1 MARRLHRA
9 AGLLLA
15 LSAVCLVIVVLPLDL
30 WPAPQPG
37 DSYVFDPPLFSAIW
51 VQRTL
56 VPALTVIANILG
68 LIGLSV
74 LFRRDSE
81 SMSRLQRVFAFAG
94 LVGGGTCVLGTL
106 LFTSAGPND
115 IGTELTALL
124 VLGLSFV
131 LICWGLIGWGVGY
144 LRSESLRLGAAL
156 AGTPVVIGVYLGLS
170 IAGITIPSGGGVLLI
185 IPPSITALVVGF
197 DLWVDDDTS
206 DHG

>member
-1 MARRLHRA
+1 MVRHLHRA
-9 AGLLLA
+9 AGVLLA

-30 WPAPQPG
+30 WPAPRPG

-56 VPALTVIANILG
+56 VPALTVIANVFALV
-68 LIGLSV
+68 GLSV

-124 VLGLSFV
+124 VLALSFG
-131 LICWGLIGWGVGY
+131 LMFSGLIGWGAGY
-144 LRSESLRLGAAL
+144 LRSETLRLGAAL
-156 AGTPVVIGVYLGLS
+156 AGTPIVIGVYFALS

-185 IPPSITALVVGF
+185 IPPSIMALVVGY
-197 DLWVDDDTS
+197 DLWVDDSTS